1 MYCLHRRNSK
11 TSLTRHQLG
20 YSAPTYHGLAT
31 TIFITLSQG
40 KIYFH
45 KVIVGGPGKE

>member
-1 MYCLHRRNSK
+1 MYCLHRRNSE
-11 TSLTRHQLG
+11 TSLTLHQLG

-31 TIFITLSQG
+31 TILVILSQG
-40 KIYFH
+40 IHFH